1 VNIARRFFLGDQQAN
16 PTRHRI
22 HGSSQQ
28 RLLVLNNVL
37 CRVRNLV
44 KYLKLECES
53 ALRNRKEGKHDAK
66 SGCLPGRS
74 RGVIAAALMLI
85 AGAARAETDVDV
97 VAAVEQ
103 ATAEASVPP
112 NAWHGPTTSP
122 PAAQGKKITIISCLQ
137 ASDCS
142 IDAVRTAGAARAIG
156 WEPTVVDG
164 KGDVAVYNASIR
176 TAVNNGADG
185 IINIALPV
193 PLIHDGLRYARE
205 KNVPVVSS
213 ANVITHDP
221 LLYADNEHQWTR
233 QGNMLADWMIA
244 ESDGKAGVAVLRD
257 DEYPGIKQREDGV
270 VHELAKCTT
279 CKLLADPNL
288 SVMALINPTQ
298 ISQQVQSLNA
308 RFGKGPHLHRDS
320 VRQRRRLGRRGAQS
334 IHRGDVKVVGYD
346 GNKQQILL
354 CEQGSVGAI
363 AVTMQTWVGWGAV
376 DLLNRAFNRDKPV
389 RENVPTYLMTGAGC
403 KGDGRAEQTVAF
415 DFRSVYLKLWGGS
428 KVSWPE
434 CRPRSMRST
443 THCC

>member
-1 VNIARRFFLGDQQAN
+1 MIK
-16 PTRHRI
+16 
-22 HGSSQQ
+22 
-28 RLLVLNNVL
+28 
-37 CRVRNLV
+37 RVAV
-44 KYLKLECES
+44 F
-53 ALRNRKEGKHDAK
+53 A
-66 SGCLPGRS
+66 GRS

-85 AGAARAETDVDV
+85 ASAAHAETTDEV
-97 VAAVEQ
+97 VAAAKQ
-103 ATAEASVPP
+103 ATAAASVPP
-112 NAWHGPTTSP
+112 NAWDGPTTSP
-122 PAAQGKKITIISCLQ
+122 AAAKGKRVTIISCLQ

-142 IDAVRTAGAARAIG
+142 IDAAGTAEAARAIG
-156 WEPTVVDG
+156 WQPTIVDG

-193 PLIHDGLRYARE
+193 PLIHDGLRYARD

-213 ANVITHDP
+213 ANVITNDP

-270 VHELAKCTT
+270 VHGLAKCTT

-308 RFGKGPHLHRDS
+308 RFGKSLNYIVTPYGS
-320 VRQRRRLGRRGAQS
+320 VDGLVVSALKS
-334 IHRGDVKVVGYD
+334 IHREDVKVVGYD

-354 CEQGSVGAI
+354 CEQGRVGAI

-389 RENVPTYLMTGAGC
+389 KENVPTYLMTGAGC

-415 DFRSVYLKLWGGS
+415 DFRGVYLKLWGVG
-428 KVSWPE
+428 K
-434 CRPRSMRST
+434 
-443 THCC
+443 